1 MKGTRPLDNSEIRA
15 ICDNF
20 AGVYEKRDRGLFLLG
35 VSVGGRISEL
45 LGLCVGDVWQN
56 SLPVTDLLFHK
67 SIVKG
72 GEVSRTVP
80 VNSDGRGAICD
91 LVEFQLDMFG
101 KVTPERWLF
110 PSRLAK
116 GNRPLHRQTAHTA
129 LKRAFVS
136 AGLNGKLATHSL
148 RKSFAQRLYDATDDI
163 YAVQE
168 MLGHKNV
175 TTTQRYLGVNYAK
188 VRDALESV
196 VAMPASERDIMGIL
210 SCSEISSDVGKRS
223 KMV

>member
-1 MKGTRPLDNSEIRA
+1 MKGTRPLDNDEIRT
-15 ICDNF
+15 IFDSF
-20 AGVYEKRDRGLFLLG
+20 TGDYEKRDRGLFLLG

-45 LGLCVGDVWQN
+45 LGLRVGDVWQN
-56 SLPVTDLLFHK
+56 NSPVSDLLFHK

-72 GEVSRTVP
+72 GEVSRAVP
-80 VNSDGRGAICD
+80 VNSDGRGAICELMD
-91 LVEFQLDMFG
+91 YQLLRFG
-101 KVTPERWLF
+101 EVSADRWLF
-110 PSRLAK
+110 PSRLAG
-116 GNRPLHRQTAHTA
+116 GNRPLHRQTAHSA
-129 LKRAFVS
+129 LKRAFIA

-188 VRDALESV
+188 VREAVESM
-196 VAMPASERDIMGIL
+196 VAMPDSERDIRSIL
-210 SCSEISSDVGKRS
+210 SCSEIGKRS
-223 KMV
+223 EMA